1 MMSDEMIRLKLH
13 AAADDCF
20 SGVARMPS
28 QKKAVMDRIEKME
41 NRRIA
46 HGRPRM
52 TLVLA
57 AVMVLALVS
66 VGAAAGLGLFGLLRG
81 GLEQEMNYT
90 RLGLLEDAAVTVG
103 QTTALGDL
111 GELTIDQTYCDGNRL
126 YYSYTMRRN
135 DALTSLFIGDGAKLT
150 DGAELPPV
158 DSWIEA
164 IDDFATAAFY
174 EVALPEGFTTGESV
188 TILLT
193 ALHMPADGAIE
204 RIDVPV
210 EIPVTPARALTGEG
224 TADGY
229 KAEAALFVSDVD
241 VYGTVRITAPE
252 DYSPKGYDLIADG
265 KAYENIG
272 WGIEYDGEAHS
283 IILRYDL
290 PGSLAGAKLAPRDPD
305 FAHES
310 IALEMTEGDAK

>member
-1 MMSDEMIRLKLH
+1 MMSDEMIRRKVH
-13 AAADDCF
+13 MAADDCL

-28 QKKAVMDRIEKME
+28 QKKAVFDRIEKLE
-41 NRRIA
+41 GGRTPRAAARR
-46 HGRPRM
+46 

-57 AVMVLALVS
+57 AALMLALVS
-66 VGAAAGLGLFGLLRG
+66 VGTAAGLGLFGLLRG

-90 RLGLLEDAAVTVG
+90 RLGLLEDAAITVG
-103 QTTALGDL
+103 QTTALGAL

-150 DGAELPPV
+150 DGTDLPPV

-174 EVALPEGFTTGESV
+174 EIALPEGFAPGESV

-193 ALHMPADGAIE
+193 ALHMPQDGAIE

-224 TADGY
+224 TADDF

-252 DYSPKGYDLIADG
+252 DYSPEDYDLIADG
-265 KAYENIG
+265 KTYENIG
-272 WGIEYDGEAHS
+272 WGGEYDGEAHS
-283 IILRYDL
+283 ITLRYDL
-290 PGSLAGAKLAPRDPD
+290 PGSLAGAKLVPRDPD
-305 FAHES
+305 FAHEA

>member
-1 MMSDEMIRLKLH
+1 MMNENFETMLRERVRPLETGGRYDRKLVATLDSLPEKRR
-13 AAADDCF
+13 AAWSARRTM
-20 SGVARMPS
+20 VA
-28 QKKAVMDRIEKME
+28 
-41 NRRIA
+41 
-46 HGRPRM
+46 
-52 TLVLA
+52 VLA
-57 AVMVLALVS
+57 AVMTLTLAS
-66 VGAAAGLGLFGLLRG
+66 GAIAVGLGLFGLLRG

-103 QTTALGDL
+103 QTTAIGAL

-126 YYSYTMRRN
+126 YYSYTMRRS
-135 DALTSLFIGDGAKLT
+135 DAHASLFIGDGAKLT
-150 DGAELPPV
+150 DGTELPPV

-174 EVALPEGFTTGESV
+174 EVALPEGFAPGESV

-229 KAEAALFVSDVD
+229 KVEAALFVSDVD

-252 DYSPKGYDLIADG
+252 DYSPPDYDLIAGG
-265 KAYENIG
+265 KTYKNIG
-272 WGIEYDGEAHS
+272 WGGEYDGGAHS
-283 IILRYDL
+283 MTLRYDL
-290 PGSLAGAKLAPRDPD
+290 PGSLAGAKLVPREPEA
-305 FAHES
+305 AHEA
-310 IALEMTEGDAK
+310 IALEMTKGDAK

>member
-1 MMSDEMIRLKLH
+1 MSDEMIRRKLH
-13 AAADDCF
+13 AAADDCL

-28 QKKAVMDRIEKME
+28 QKKAVLFRIEGLE
-41 NRRIA
+41 RGRA
-46 HGRPRM
+46 AGRRPRM
-52 TLVLA
+52 AVALAMVMLLTLASA
-57 AVMVLALVS
+57 AV
-66 VGAAAGLGLFGLLRG
+66 AAGLGLFGLLRG

-90 RLGLLEDAAVTVG
+90 RLGLLEDAAITVG
-103 QTTALGDL
+103 QTTALGAL

-126 YYSYTMRRN
+126 YYSYTIRKN
-135 DALTSLFIGDGAKLT
+135 DALASLYLGDGAKLA
-150 DGAELPPV
+150 DGTELPPV

-174 EVALPEGFTTGESV
+174 EVALPEGFAPGESV

-193 ALHMPADGAIE
+193 ALHMPEDGAIE

-252 DYSPKGYDLIADG
+252 DYSPEDYDLIADG
-265 KAYENIG
+265 KTYENIG
-272 WGIEYDGEAHS
+272 WGSEYDGGAHE
-283 IILRYDL
+283 IALRFDL
-290 PGSLAGAKLAPRDPD
+290 PESLDGARLVPRDPD
-305 FAHES
+305 FAHEA
-310 IALEMTEGDAK
+310 IALETTEGDAK